1 MDGGAL
7 RFANPGGT
15 MAEYGKQTPQTPQT
29 PSSRGSGNTSGYQGS
44 PSTQGTQ
51 KQKVN
56 EATERVAEKA
66 QSTFENARSKVTDQ
80 LSAVSR
86 AIEKATDTLEQEQQ
100 AGLSKKIE
108 PYVEKAQNASQYL
121 RDKSPRELKEDLD
134 QFARQKPAWFL
145 GGAFVAGFFG
155 ARFLKSSEQN
165 AEQKGAVEYGRV

>member
-1 MDGGAL
+1 MVFLREPKTSTSSSKAASKNSRSGRAAMDGGAL

-15 MAEYGKQTPQTPQT
+15 MAEYGKQTPQT

-51 KQKVN
+51 KQNVN

-66 QSTFENARSKVTDQ
+66 QSTFENARSKVTEQ

-100 AGLSKKIE
+100 AGLSKKLE
-108 PYVEKAQNASQYL
+108 
-121 RDKSPRELKEDLD
+121 
-134 QFARQKPAWFL
+134 
-145 GGAFVAGFFG
+145 
-155 ARFLKSSEQN
+155 
-165 AEQKGAVEYGRV
+165 